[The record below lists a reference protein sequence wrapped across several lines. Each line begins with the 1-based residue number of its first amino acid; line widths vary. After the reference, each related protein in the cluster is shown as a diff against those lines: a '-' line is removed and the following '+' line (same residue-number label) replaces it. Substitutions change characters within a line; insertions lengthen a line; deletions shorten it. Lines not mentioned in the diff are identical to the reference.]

1 MPRRVRV
8 LKKKEGYQLTE
19 KDKKM
24 MEDIRKKDV
33 DVGKLLRVIA
43 QGDERFARTR
53 PLTKKEQE
61 TIRRMDK
68 HLKNLME
75 HPERFKKF
83 VKKVK

>member
-8 LKKKEGYQLTE
+8 LKKSGKQVS
-19 KDKKM
+19 
-24 MEDIRKKDV
+24 KKDIEEIF
-33 DVGKLLRVIA
+33 KLAA

-61 TIRRMDK
+61 TIATMEK
-68 HLKNLME
+68 HFKKMVE

-83 VKKVK
+83 VKK